1 MGERNNMKNASS
13 NEEYIAIDELV
24 IEICS
29 QVSGVGKATS
39 GAIAADFES
48 DLQAFLNADATRIS
62 KIQRSNGKPLITG
75 DTLTNLIETK
85 SQIPKGL
92 SIQSTWVFYLGREFL
107 KTQIQMVSNLNF
119 HDFDINPLLA
129 KALNLDTPRKVVA
142 FNVYQTITRS
152 IVTSWGYTVQR
163 LAKSVG
169 SCVDNDYKGS
179 TGTNFDVVKKL
190 SECDYYIQIKSG
202 PNDMNVG
209 MVTSL
214 NREIAELERNKPGSK
229 AILGMTYGT
238 RSRISGQILGNLS
251 GGPDKMKIGRELWD
265 FLSEKEGFH
274 KDLFNLL
281 DDASKG
287 LLNNSFIELIE
298 AKINEL
304 EDYWTKTHAGKS
316 LDEVLENYI

>member
-1 MGERNNMKNASS
+1 MENTQS
-13 NEEYIAIDELV
+13 NEEKITVEELI
-24 IEICS
+24 IEISS
-29 QVSGVGKATS
+29 QVSGIGKATA
-39 GAIAADFES
+39 GAIAADFEGN
-48 DLQAFLNADATRIS
+48 LQAFLNSDSTRLS
-62 KIQRSNGKPLITG
+62 KLQRSNGKALLSG
-75 DTLTNLIETK
+75 DTLTKLLDIK

-107 KTQIQMVSNLNF
+107 KTQIEMVSGLNF

-152 IVTSWGYTVQR
+152 IVTSWGYTVQQ
-163 LAKSVG
+163 LSKNVG
-169 SCVDNDYKGS
+169 GCADNDYKGN

-190 SECDYYIQIKSG
+190 SDCDYYIQIKSG

-214 NREIAELERNKPGSK
+214 NREIAELEHNKPGSK

-238 RSRISGQILGNLS
+238 RSRISNQILGNLS

-265 FLSEKEGFH
+265 FLSEKVNFH
-274 KDLFNLL
+274 KELFKLL

-287 LLNNSFIELIE
+287 LLNSSFIELIE

-304 EDYWTKTHAGKS
+304 ENYWVKTHAGKS
-316 LDEVLENYI
+316 LDEVLEDFI